1 MIELPPAG
9 LPTTLRP
16 QPPHTAL
23 LHDPTGLQAAE
34 LRTAGLHRPP
44 PPPTGT
50 APPTSRAP
58 SLPAYP
64 LTEHRHSNPSPQL
77 QPQPPNASPGP
88 VTALPAAPRNRTAA
102 PGCGRREIRLFS
114 RLFRPRPPAAPRAPQ
129 RPLAAG
135 ARRCS
140 RWARAGGCRAGGVC
154 SRASRTCAGFALHA
168 LRKYERSP
176 SRFSL
181 CITKNESLYS
191 CVSAPTCTL

>member
-34 LRTAGLHRPP
+34 LRTARLHRPP
-44 PPPTGT
+44 PPPPQ
-50 APPTSRAP
+50 APHLPRAGLPPYLPT
-58 SLPAYP
+58 
-64 LTEHRHSNPSPQL
+64 PSPQL

-129 RPLAAG
+129 RPPAAG

-191 CVSAPTCTL
+191 CVSAPACTL